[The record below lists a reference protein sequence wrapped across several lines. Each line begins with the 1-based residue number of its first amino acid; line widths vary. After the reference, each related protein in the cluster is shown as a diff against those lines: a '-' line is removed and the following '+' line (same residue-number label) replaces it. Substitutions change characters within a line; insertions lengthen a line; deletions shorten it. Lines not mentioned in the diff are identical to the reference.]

1 VILYLDASAVVKVYV
16 VEAASDRIRDLVAA
30 AAGLLTVR
38 VSYAEVRAA
47 FARALRERLL
57 SATDLRA
64 LTRTFDEDWGRYSIV
79 EVSDALVRQAASL
92 SERHGLRGY
101 DAVQLAAALAAG
113 QAVDALGFVCFDR
126 RLARAASREGLET
139 TN

>member
-1 VILYLDASAVVKVYV
+1 MILYLDASAVVKVYV

-64 LTRTFDEDWGRYSIV
+64 LTRTFDGPS
-79 EVSDALVRQAASL
+79 S
-92 SERHGLRGY
+92 
-101 DAVQLAAALAAG
+101 
-113 QAVDALGFVCFDR
+113 
-126 RLARAASREGLET
+126 
-139 TN
+139 